1 VEHRVPTRDTA
12 AVPDASPKISRR
24 ALVATGVAIV
34 LVAAVGVALEV
45 HRVGNSGP
53 VAGGAPVP
61 VRVIAFN
68 DLHGNLEPPA
78 GSSGKVQQGGGV
90 SVDAGGAAFLA
101 TKVAQLRAQ
110 AKNSV
115 LVSAGD
121 NIGASP
127 VASAL
132 FHDEPTIDVLDE
144 LGVTA
149 SAVGNHEFDEGFA
162 ELQRMQKGGCHPT
175 DGCVFRPDFPGA
187 TFPILG
193 ANVTD
198 ANGAPALP
206 ASTVVE
212 VGGVKLGII
221 GATLHDLPSVVTPE
235 AIKGLQF
242 GDEVAA
248 IDKASAELTKQGVNA
263 QIVVVHQGDEGTGGG
278 PSDCSVE
285 PNGPATAIAT
295 KVSPAVDAVFSGHSH
310 QQYVCTVTDP
320 AGAKRPLVQ
329 GLSFGRL
336 LSVVDLVVDPGTGD
350 VVRDSTTA
358 RNEVVGRDATPDPAV
373 EKIVDEAKEKSAPI
387 ANRPVGSITADLVR
401 SGGATGESSLGDVIA
416 DAQLEATRATGAQLA
431 ITNPGGIRADI
442 QFAPD
447 GVVTYG
453 EAFRLQP
460 FANIMQT
467 ISLTGAQLKAVLEQQ
482 WQGQQSPKILQIS
495 STLHY
500 SYSQAAQPGSKI
512 TAISVAGTAVDPAAR
527 YRVAVNNFLAA
538 GGDNFTTFAQGTDL
552 QGGPIDLDALLDYLK
567 AHPNLAPP
575 PADRITTTP

>member
-1 VEHRVPTRDTA
+1 VEHRLPTRDTA
-12 AVPDASPKISRR
+12 AVPDAKISRR
-24 ALVATGVAIV
+24 ALLAIGVVAVV
-34 LVAAVGVALEV
+34 LVAALVAIAV
-45 HRVGNSGP
+45 NQGGSGGRAA
-53 VAGGAPVP
+53 AGGAPVP

-68 DLHGNLEPPA
+68 DLHGNLEPPT

-110 AKNSV
+110 ATNSV
-115 LVSAGD
+115 LVSSGD

-132 FHDEPTIDVLDE
+132 FHDEPTIDVMDE
-144 LGVTA
+144 LGVAA
-149 SAVGNHEFDEGFA
+149 SAAGNHEFDEGFA
-162 ELQRMQKGGCHPT
+162 ELQRMQKGGCQPT

-187 TFPILG
+187 KFPILG

-221 GATLHDLPSVVTPE
+221 GATLRDLPSVVTPE

-248 IDKASAELTKQGVNA
+248 IDKASAELTKQGAKA
-263 QIVVVHQGDEGTGGG
+263 QIVLVHQGDEGAGGG
-278 PSDCSVE
+278 PSDCSVK
-285 PNGPATAIAT
+285 PNGLATAIAT
-295 KVSPAVDAVFSGHSH
+295 KVSPDVDAVFSAHSH

-320 AGAKRPLVQ
+320 GGAKRPLVQ

-336 LSVVDLVVDPGTGD
+336 LSVVDLTVDPGTGD
-350 VVRDSTTA
+350 VVRDRTAA
-358 RNEVVGRDATPDPAV
+358 RNEVVGRDLTPDPAV
-373 EKIVDEAKEKSAPI
+373 QKIVDEAKEKAAPI
-387 ANRPVGSITADLVR
+387 ASRPVGTITADLVR
-401 SGGATGESSLGDVIA
+401 AGGATGESSLGDVIA
-416 DAQLEATRATGAQLA
+416 DAQLEAGRATGAQIA

-442 QFAPD
+442 PFAPD

-453 EAFRLQP
+453 EAFTVQP

-467 ISLTGAQLKAVLEQQ
+467 ITLTGAQLKAVLEQQ
-482 WQGQQSPKILQIS
+482 WQGQQSPRILQIS

-500 SYSQAAQPGSKI
+500 TYSQSAPPGNKI
-512 TAISVAGTAVDPAAR
+512 TAITVNGTAVDPAAR

-538 GGDNFTTFAQGTDL
+538 GGDNFTVFAQGTDL
-552 QGGPIDLDALLDYLK
+552 QGGPIDLDALLDHLE

-575 PADRITTTP
+575 PADRITATP

>member
-1 VEHRVPTRDTA
+1 M
-12 AVPDASPKISRR
+12 
-24 ALVATGVAIV
+24 AIG
-34 LVAAVGVALEV
+34 VAAVLFIALLVVVEV
-45 HRVGNSGP
+45 NRVGNSGP
-53 VAGGAPVP
+53 AAGGQPVP

-68 DLHGNLEPPA
+68 DLHGNLEPPT
-78 GSSGKVQQGGGV
+78 GSSGKVQQGGGA

-110 AKNSV
+110 VPNSV
-115 LVSAGD
+115 LVSSGD

-127 VASAL
+127 VVSAL
-132 FHDEPTIDVLDE
+132 FHDEPTIDVMDE
-144 LGVTA
+144 LGVAA

-162 ELQRMQKGGCHPT
+162 ELQRMQKGGCQPT

-187 TFPILG
+187 KFPILG

-198 ANGAPALP
+198 VSGAPALP

-212 VGGVKLGII
+212 VGGVKLGVI
-221 GATLHDLPSVVTPE
+221 GATLRDLPSVVTPE

-248 IDKASAELTKQGVNA
+248 IDKASDELTKQGVAA
-263 QIVVVHQGDEGTGGG
+263 QIVLVHQGDEGAGGG
-278 PSDCSVE
+278 PSDCAVK
-285 PNGPATAIAT
+285 PNGAATAIAT
-295 KVSPAVDAVFSGHSH
+295 KVSPAVDAVFSAHSH

-336 LSVVDLVVDPGTGD
+336 LSVVDLAIDPGTRD
-350 VVRDSTTA
+350 VVRGTTAA
-358 RNEVVGRDATPDPAV
+358 RNEVVGRDTTPDPAV
-373 EKIVDEAKEKSAPI
+373 QKIVDEAKEKAAPI
-387 ANRPVGSITADLVR
+387 ASRPVGTITADLLR
-401 SGGATGESSLGDVIA
+401 AGGATGESSLGDVIA
-416 DAQLEATRATGAQLA
+416 DAQLEASRATGAQVA

-442 QFAPD
+442 PFAPD

-453 EAFRLQP
+453 EAFTVQP

-467 ISLTGAQLKAVLEQQ
+467 ITLTGAQLKAVLEQQ
-482 WQGQQSPKILQIS
+482 WQGQSSPRILQIS
-495 STLHY
+495 ASLHY
-500 SYSQAAQPGSKI
+500 TYSQAAQPGSKI
-512 TAISVAGTAVDPAAR
+512 TAITVNGTAVDPAGK

-538 GGDNFTTFAQGTDL
+538 GGDNFTAFAQGTDL

-567 AHPNLAPP
+567 AKPGLAPP
-575 PADRITTTP
+575 PADRITATP

>member
-1 VEHRVPTRDTA
+1 M
-12 AVPDASPKISRR
+12 PDASSKISRR
-24 ALVATGVAIV
+24 ALVAIG
-34 LVAAVGVALEV
+34 VAAVLFIAALVAVEV
-45 HRVGNSGP
+45 NRVGNSGP
-53 VAGGAPVP
+53 VAGGPPVP

-68 DLHGNLEPPA
+68 DLHGNLEPPS
-78 GSSGKVQQGGGV
+78 GSSGKVQQGGGA

-101 TKVAQLRAQ
+101 TKIAQLRAQ
-110 AKNSV
+110 AQNSV
-115 LVSAGD
+115 VVSAGD

-127 VASAL
+127 VVSAL
-132 FHDEPTIDVLDE
+132 FHDEPTIDVMDE
-144 LGVTA
+144 LGVAA

-175 DGCVFRPDFPGA
+175 DGCTFRPDFPGA
-187 TFPILG
+187 AFPFLG

-198 ANGAPALP
+198 ASGAPALP

-212 VGGVKLGII
+212 VGGVKLGVI
-221 GATLHDLPSVVTPE
+221 GATLRDLPSVVTPE

-263 QIVVVHQGDEGTGGG
+263 QIVLVHQGDEGAGGG
-278 PSDCSVE
+278 PSDCAVK

-295 KVSPAVDAVFSGHSH
+295 KVSPAVDAVFSAHSH

-320 AGAKRPLVQ
+320 SGAKRPLMQ

-350 VVRDSTTA
+350 VVRDQTAA
-358 RNEVVGRDATPDPAV
+358 RNEVVGRDVPADPAV
-373 EKIVDEAKEKSAPI
+373 QKIVDEAKEKAAPI
-387 ANRPVGSITADLVR
+387 ASRPVGTITADLTR

-416 DAQLEATRATGAQLA
+416 DAQLAASLATGAQLA

-453 EAFRLQP
+453 EAFTVQP

-467 ISLTGAQLKAVLEQQ
+467 ITLTGAQLKAVLEQQ

-495 STLHY
+495 ASLHY
-500 SYSQAAQPGSKI
+500 TYSQAAQPGSKI
-512 TAISVAGTAVDPAAR
+512 TAITVNGTAVDPAAN

-538 GGDNFTTFAQGTDL
+538 GGDNFTVFAQGTDL

-567 AHPNLAPP
+567 ARPGLAPP
-575 PADRITTTP
+575 PADRVTTTP

>member
-1 VEHRVPTRDTA
+1 VPA
-12 AVPDASPKISRR
+12 AKISRR
-24 ALVATGVAIV
+24 ALLVIGVVAVLIVAAMVAIEV
-34 LVAAVGVALEV
+34 NRLRAAA
-45 HRVGNSGP
+45 P
-53 VAGGAPVP
+53 AAGGAPVP

-68 DLHGNLEPPA
+68 DLHGNLEPPT
-78 GSSGKVQQGGGV
+78 GSSGKVQQGGGA
-90 SVDAGGAAFLA
+90 SVDAGGAVFLA

-110 AKNSV
+110 ATNSV

-127 VASAL
+127 VVSAL
-132 FHDEPTIDVLDE
+132 FHDEPTIDVMDE
-144 LGVTA
+144 LGVAA

-187 TFPILG
+187 KFPILG

-198 ANGAPALP
+198 ASGAPALP

-248 IDKASAELTKQGVNA
+248 IDQASAELTKQGVNA
-263 QIVVVHQGDEGTGGG
+263 QIVVVHQGDEGAGGG
-278 PSDCSVE
+278 PSDCSVK
-285 PNGPATAIAT
+285 PGGAATAIAT
-295 KVSPAVDAVFSGHSH
+295 KASPAVDAVFSAHSH

-320 AGAKRPLVQ
+320 AGGKRPLVQ

-336 LSVVDLVVDPGTGD
+336 LSVVDLVVDPGTD
-350 VVRDSTTA
+350 EVVRDRTAA
-358 RNEVVGRDATPDPAV
+358 RNEIVGRDVPPDPAV
-373 EKIVDEAKEKSAPI
+373 QKIVDEAKEKAAPI
-387 ANRPVGSITADLVR
+387 ASRPVGTITADLVR
-401 SGGATGESSLGDVIA
+401 SGGTTGESSLGDVIA
-416 DAQLEATRATGAQLA
+416 DAQLEAGRATGAQVA
-431 ITNPGGIRADI
+431 ITNPGGIRADLP
-442 QFAPD
+442 FAPD

-453 EAFRLQP
+453 EAFTVQP

-467 ISLTGAQLKAVLEQQ
+467 ITLTGAQLKAVLEQQ

-495 STLHY
+495 ATLHY
-500 SYSQAAQPGSKI
+500 TYSQAAQPGSKI
-512 TAISVAGTAVDPAAR
+512 TAITVNGTAVEPGAK

-538 GGDNFTTFAQGTDL
+538 GGDNFTVFAQGTDL
-552 QGGPIDLDALLDYLK
+552 QGGPIDLDALLNYLK
-567 AHPNLAPP
+567 AKPGLAPP
-575 PADRITTTP
+575 PSDRITATP

>member
-1 VEHRVPTRDTA
+1 MPTRDTA
-12 AVPDASPKISRR
+12 AVPDAPPKISRR
-24 ALVATGVAIV
+24 ALVAIG
-34 LVAAVGVALEV
+34 VAAVLFIALLVVVEV
-45 HRVGNSGP
+45 NRVGNSGP
-53 VAGGAPVP
+53 AAGGQPVP

-68 DLHGNLEPPA
+68 DLHGNLEPPT
-78 GSSGKVQQGGGV
+78 GSSGKVQQGGGA

-110 AKNSV
+110 VPNSV
-115 LVSAGD
+115 LVSSGD

-127 VASAL
+127 VVSAL
-132 FHDEPTIDVLDE
+132 FHDEPTIDVMDE
-144 LGVTA
+144 LGVAA

-187 TFPILG
+187 KFPILG

-198 ANGAPALP
+198 VSGAPALP

-212 VGGVKLGII
+212 VGGVKLGVI
-221 GATLHDLPSVVTPE
+221 GATLRDLPSVVTPE

-248 IDKASAELTKQGVNA
+248 IDKASDELTKQGVAA
-263 QIVVVHQGDEGTGGG
+263 QIVLVHQGDEGAGGG
-278 PSDCSVE
+278 PSDCAVK
-285 PNGPATAIAT
+285 PNGAATAIAT
-295 KVSPAVDAVFSGHSH
+295 KVSPAVDAVFSAHSH

-336 LSVVDLVVDPGTGD
+336 LSVVDLAIDPGTRD
-350 VVRDSTTA
+350 VVRGTTAA
-358 RNEVVGRDATPDPAV
+358 RNEVVGRDTTPDPAV
-373 EKIVDEAKEKSAPI
+373 QKIVDEAKEKAAPI
-387 ANRPVGSITADLVR
+387 ASRPVGTITADLLR
-401 SGGATGESSLGDVIA
+401 AGGATGESSLGDVIA
-416 DAQLEATRATGAQLA
+416 DAQLEASRATGAQVA

-442 QFAPD
+442 PFAPD

-453 EAFRLQP
+453 EAFTVQP

-467 ISLTGAQLKAVLEQQ
+467 ITLTGAQLKAVLEQQ
-482 WQGQQSPKILQIS
+482 WQGQSSPRILQIS
-495 STLHY
+495 ASLHY
-500 SYSQAAQPGSKI
+500 TYSQAAQPGSKI
-512 TAISVAGTAVDPAAR
+512 TAITVNGTAVDPAGK

-538 GGDNFTTFAQGTDL
+538 GGDNFTAFAQGTDL

-567 AHPNLAPP
+567 AKPGLAPP
-575 PADRITTTP
+575 PADRITATP